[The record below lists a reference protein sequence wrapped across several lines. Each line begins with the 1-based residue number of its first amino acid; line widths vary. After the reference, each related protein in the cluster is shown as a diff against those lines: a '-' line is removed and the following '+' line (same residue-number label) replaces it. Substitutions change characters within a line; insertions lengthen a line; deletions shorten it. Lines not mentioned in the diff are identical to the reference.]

1 MLKAAVTKV
10 DITPPQ
16 GLELEGYPHY
26 PRHNTGAHDPLEAT
40 CMYINNGE
48 EEIAMITLDLL
59 YFSKQHVKVVR
70 NTVEEKCGIKGN
82 NIMITCT
89 HTHSGP
95 KAYGNSSI
103 EDIESGRKQPMEYV
117 NSVIDKIVGIVCEA
131 KESAYPAL
139 FARGTEVCGA
149 ESGIGGNR
157 VLKGGPHDPLVSVM
171 AIKDMD
177 NKIRGAIVNYSL
189 HPTFIHEW
197 STLCTAD
204 FPCYV
209 KKEVEETYP
218 GALCGFAQGASGNQ
232 SSRYYRQGESY
243 DEAERVGR
251 TLGKAAAK
259 VIDNAI
265 WTDDLVIKTANR
277 FIPIELI
284 EFKPEEELEAEFLHD
299 KAVYEELYAKYGKSE
314 DRNEYLLWQNAN
326 LKHLGSENQLGY
338 ARMLNKGYRIERYED
353 ENPAEVQ
360 IIRLGDTVV
369 IGVPGEI
376 FIEYSIYVKAL
387 SGFYMTVFN
396 EVTNGCLPGY
406 ICTPEAKAKGGYEA
420 GTSLIHE
427 DFGRHLVDNIL
438 NAVKEVK

>member
-1 MLKAAVTKV
+1 MLKAAVTKA
-10 DITPPQ
+10 DITPPL

-26 PRHNTGAHDPLEAT
+26 PRYNTGAHDPLEAT

-48 EEIAMITLDLL
+48 EEVVMITLDLL
-59 YFSKQHVKVVR
+59 YFSKQHVKAVR
-70 NTVEEKCGIKGN
+70 NAVEKKCGIKGN

-95 KAYGNSSI
+95 KTYGNSSI

-117 NSVIDKIVGIVCEA
+117 NSVINKIIDIICEA
-131 KESAYPAL
+131 KETAYPAL
-139 FARGTEVCGA
+139 FARGIEVCGA

-177 NKIRGAIVNYSL
+177 NKVRGAIVNYSL

-204 FPCYV
+204 YPCYL
-209 KKEVEETYP
+209 KMEIEETYP
-218 GALCGFAQGASGNQ
+218 DAICGFAQGASGNQ
-232 SSRYYRQGESY
+232 SSRYYRQGESF

-259 VIDNAI
+259 VIDNAA
-265 WTDDLVIKTANR
+265 WTDELVIKVTNR
-277 FIPIELI
+277 EIPIELI
-284 EFKPEEELEAEFLHD
+284 EFKSEEELEAEYLHD

-338 ARMLNKGYRIERYED
+338 ARMLKKGYRIERYED
-353 ENPAEVQ
+353 ENPAEIQ
-360 IIRLGDTVV
+360 IIRLGETAVT
-369 IGVPGEI
+369 GMPGEI
-376 FIEYSIYVKAL
+376 FIEYAIYVKAL
-387 SGFYMTVFN
+387 AGFYMTVFN

-406 ICTPEAKAKGGYEA
+406 ICTPEAKVKGGYEA

-427 DFGRHLVDNIL
+427 DFGRHLVDAIL
-438 NAVKEVK
+438 EAAKEVK